1 MRSFI
6 DRFSTVAI
14 FGVAASLLLVAL
26 FILNQKFHWN
36 SILTDQHLA
45 SDIRLS
51 SQRTI
56 MFVTGLILISFASI
70 TVGFRRLMSLKD
82 ETVQRRVLR
91 TQNEAGAYLEVLNA
105 HSMVTV
111 SDADDVI
118 IEANENFLN
127 SLGYDLD
134 EVLGQ
139 QSSFIYPYNERD
151 KMADEVRS
159 ALQRGNSWIGK
170 QVLLTKS
177 DERLVAQ
184 TTISPVF
191 DEQGHIIRFISVR
204 SDITAFENE
213 NANVL
218 LGTMLGELQDE
229 VYIYDVETLAIRFA
243 NKAACERCEWDENG
257 YTDKTICDTSKY
269 FDVLVFRTHVEP
281 LVQKKRDVLSVE
293 LNHEKGPVEIKTRIT
308 KTSDGQEVFVS
319 VLRDLDARRKLE
331 KARMESISVISHEL
345 RTPLTSIKGSLSLAE
360 TGAIGQLPDQVREVL
375 AIASRNADRIL
386 TIVNDILDLEKVKAN
401 KLKCPKTPVNLSEL
415 LYEIV
420 EINKGIGIKRDIELE
435 ICDVPEASMVNG
447 NCERL
452 TQILTNILSNAVKY
466 SPSNDKVK
474 LYIGDRQSNWRISIL
489 DNGPGIPEEERD
501 NVFTSFG
508 QADSGDGIKREGT
521 GLGLMITKKLVKLHG
536 GNIDFTCSADRG
548 TEFYVD
554 LPKLGDGDNS
564 RISHHSRKLAS

>member
-1 MRSFI
+1 MRSLI
-6 DRFSTVAI
+6 DRFPTVGF
-14 FGVAASLLLVAL
+14 FGIAASLLLIAL
-26 FILNQKFHWN
+26 FLLKLEFHSN
-36 SILTDQHLA
+36 SIFAGQHLA

-56 MFVTGLILISFASI
+56 LFVTSVILISFVSTA
-70 TVGFRRLMSLKD
+70 VGFRRLMNKKNK
-82 ETVQRRVLR
+82 TVQRRVLC
-91 TQNEAGAYLEVLNA
+91 TQNEADAYLEVLNA
-105 HSMVTV
+105 HSMVTA

-134 EVLGQ
+134 EVLGRH
-139 QSSFIYPYNERD
+139 SSFIYSHNERD
-151 KMADEVRS
+151 IMSYEVRS
-159 ALQRGNSWIGK
+159 ALQRGESWIGK

-177 DERLVAQ
+177 GERLVVQA
-184 TTISPVF
+184 TVSPVL
-191 DEQGHIIRFISVR
+191 DEQGHIVRFISVR

-213 NANVL
+213 KANVF
-218 LGTMLGELQDE
+218 LGTILGELQDE

-243 NKAACERCEWDENG
+243 NKAACGRCEWDENG
-257 YTDKTICDTSKY
+257 YAEKTICDTSKY
-269 FDVLVFRTHVEP
+269 FDVLVFRAHVEP
-281 LVQKKRDVLSVE
+281 LVQKKRDVISVE

-331 KARMESISVISHEL
+331 KVRMESISVISHEL

-360 TGAIGQLPDQVREVL
+360 TGAIGQLPDKVREML

-401 KLKCPKTPVNLSEL
+401 KLKCPKIPVNLSEL

-420 EINKGIGIKRDIELE
+420 EINKGIGIERNIELE
-435 ICDVPEASMVNG
+435 ICDVPDVSMVNG
-447 NCERL
+447 NRERL

-466 SPSNDKVK
+466 SPPSEKVR
-474 LYIGDRQSNWRISIL
+474 LYIGDRQSGWRISIL
-489 DNGPGIPEEERD
+489 DKGPGIPEEERD

-536 GNIDFTCSADRG
+536 GNINFKCSANRG

-554 LPKLGDGDNS
+554 LPKLSDDNNS
-564 RISHHSRKLAS
+564 RTSHQSRKLAS